1 MVRGVDF
8 LFNLHYIHKNDLMVK
23 KSILLLW
30 KAMGGLWCCKWTGQK
45 FGGITNSICDEKL
58 QACYSDRVL
67 KGAFTWKRCFIRRKK
82 PSNDEEVFDQCLYL
96 GDIDL
101 SNLTIRGGSS
111 PKLNIPRKG

>member
-1 MVRGVDF
+1 
-8 LFNLHYIHKNDLMVK
+8 
-23 KSILLLW
+23 
-30 KAMGGLWCCKWTGQK
+30 
-45 FGGITNSICDEKL
+45 
-58 QACYSDRVL
+58 VL